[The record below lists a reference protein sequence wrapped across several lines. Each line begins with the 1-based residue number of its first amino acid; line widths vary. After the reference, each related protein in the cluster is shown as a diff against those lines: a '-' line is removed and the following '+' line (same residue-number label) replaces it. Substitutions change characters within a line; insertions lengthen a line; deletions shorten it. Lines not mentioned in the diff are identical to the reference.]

1 MKPLKEKQAYGPLT
15 GGGTRKTHTAACL
28 PGTDFPECR
37 KDCGS
42 SEEGVYLGWKRLVPD
57 YQQAKISLQIMFV
70 DTVSHLFNGFTLCH
84 VNFEAPV
91 VNYLS
96 KRMSCTHVTTSPTLP
111 VTTCSISACLSTTC
125 NTKHARAVLLRILL
139 PGAEGGGVVSKHTGA
154 AAHVL
159 GGQVRKRTRHE

>member
-1 MKPLKEKQAYGPLT
+1 M
-15 GGGTRKTHTAACL
+15 
-28 PGTDFPECR
+28 
-37 KDCGS
+37 
-42 SEEGVYLGWKRLVPD
+42 YLGWKRLVPD

-111 VTTCSISACLSTTC
+111 DTTCFISACLSTTC
-125 NTKHARAVLLRILL
+125 VTLNTLVLFYCVFSSQVPKVGELSLSIQGQR
-139 PGAEGGGVVSKHTGA
+139 HTSW
-154 AAHVL
+154 VD
-159 GGQVRKRTRHE
+159 R